1 MAMATERVDWLR
13 WYERWEQ
20 MLSCYNPGREA
31 RIHLL
36 LTIPDLPE
44 TESPR
49 ILDLG
54 AGPGSTG
61 LSVLRQHPKARIM
74 AVEADPLMVLM
85 GHAVVNARGLAERFE
100 YLHADIRDGSWWPV
114 YANHFDLVV
123 SATALHWLNADHYRE
138 VCRRAYG
145 VLKPGGWFMNCDHVA
160 SRHPDMQERYR
171 TWRDQRVERAFSA
184 LGADRW
190 DSYWREL
197 REELAGADA
206 APIECVGELWEGSD
220 DGLAKPIH
228 LDALEQ
234 AGFDLA
240 DIYWQELGEAILGGR
255 KPG

>member
-1 MAMATERVDWLR
+1 MTSASDRVDWLR

-36 LTIPDLPE
+36 LSIPELPD
-44 TESPR
+44 TAQPK

-61 LSVLRQHPKARIM
+61 LSVLRQHPGARIM
-74 AVEADPLMVLM
+74 AVEADPVMVMM
-85 GHAVVNARGLAERFE
+85 GQEVINARGLAARFE

-114 YANHFDLVV
+114 YADHFDLVV
-123 SATALHWLNADHYRE
+123 SATALHWLNAEHYRE
-138 VCRRAYG
+138 VCERAYA

-160 SRHPDMQERYR
+160 SRYPALQERYR
-171 TWRDQRVERAFSA
+171 TWREQRVQRAFQA
-184 LGADRW
+184 LAADQW
-190 DSYWREL
+190 DDYWREL
-197 REELAGADA
+197 RATLASSSAS
-206 APIECVGELWEGSD
+206 PIECVGDLWEGSD

-228 LDALEQ
+228 LETLEQ

-240 DIYWQELGEAILGGR
+240 DVYWQELGEAILGGR
-255 KPG
+255 KPR